1 MKRFFGVVLVGLVAA
16 VATFAGGSSALAGDA
31 ACGEKGQ
38 PSCPLQGWMEQ
49 NMQTAYDKEDL
60 KALEAMLAK
69 VPEFVPDPKWNEGD
83 QGWSK
88 IATDGAAKAKAGDFK
103 GVQATCKGCHSAW
116 RKKYRAEHRP
126 RPLPAAK
133 AKQ

>member
-1 MKRFFGVVLVGLVAA
+1 MRRFFGVVLASLVAVGA
-16 VATFAGGSSALAGDA
+16 VFTDASPARAGDT

-49 NMQTAYDKEDL
+49 NMQTAFDKEDL
-60 KALEAMLAK
+60 KALEAALAK
-69 VPEFVPDPKWNEGD
+69 VPGFVPDPKWNEGD

-88 IATDGAAKAKAGDFK
+88 IANDGAAKAKAGDLK
-103 GVQATCKGCHSAW
+103 GAQATCKSCHSAW

-126 RPLPAAK
+126 RPLPSAK
-133 AKQ
+133 K